1 MNLVITR
8 ELICYYF
15 RFDVQTI
22 SKFSENT
29 QDNIIATGEDMST
42 TGFLHSQTPLEGS
55 FGTL

>member
-1 MNLVITR
+1 MQTN
-8 ELICYYF
+8 
-15 RFDVQTI
+15 DVQTI